1 MRLANLANESAFY
14 AKMQTS
20 GEQLIEIIDLVTQN
34 NKYHWTTFN
43 QYLTVTRS
51 SVVTEYIP
59 LPGNVTRGL
68 QEDSDLSVGVI
79 NFVLANTGD
88 VLQNMLE
95 SDDISNA
102 TIEIGRVFADTPDL
116 GRMPYYDGKI
126 GNYSYDR
133 SKIQAQARGK
143 WGGLAQQFPYY
154 TFKDTCSW
162 RFGGAGCGFDT
173 TSITVSVPVNSIE
186 VSSSTQINI
195 LLGSGTLQQSY
206 SDGRF
211 DFGRFTVTDGVN
223 SGFERT
229 IRSHT
234 GDLLR
239 LSHPL
244 PVNSF
249 SFMEFD
255 IFPGCRKALLE
266 DCHSLYDN
274 SSAFLGWPWIP
285 LQEDLF

>member
-51 SVVTEYIP
+51 SVVTEYTP

-79 NFVLANTGD
+79 NFVLANTGTI
-88 VLQNMLE
+88 LQDMLE

-116 GRMPYYDGKI
+116 GRMTYYDGKI
-126 GNYSYDR
+126 GNYAYDR
-133 SKIQAQARGK
+133 SKVQAQARNK

-173 TSITVSVPVNSIE
+173 TSITVSVPVDSID
-186 VSSSTQINI
+186 VASSTQINI

-244 PVNSF
+244 PVNSLAF
-249 SFMEFD
+249 IAFD
-255 IFPGCRKALLE
+255 IFPGCNKRLLE
-266 DCHSLYDN
+266 DCHSLYNN
-274 SSAFLGWPWIP
+274 STNALLWPWIP
-285 LQEDLF
+285 IQEDLF